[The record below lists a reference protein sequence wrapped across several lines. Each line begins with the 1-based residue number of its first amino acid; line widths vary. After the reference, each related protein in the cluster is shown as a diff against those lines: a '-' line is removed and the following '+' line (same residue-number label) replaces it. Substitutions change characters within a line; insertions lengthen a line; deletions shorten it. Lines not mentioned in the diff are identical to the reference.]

1 MSRGKGRT
9 EALNV
14 ERTGQTT
21 TGSPTG
27 SNAHGDRVPVVCAG
41 QRHGQEGSSPSGAR
55 MRGAVS
61 ERGGKASRA
70 GERKVWRTLNG
81 HEGESRTQPRGTWS
95 HLSQPGGQGVRREAG
110 SEGPEETYRAV
121 VDGGHPVTNRSAKGG
136 VRSSPH

>member
-9 EALNV
+9 GALHV
-14 ERTGQTT
+14 DQTRQTT

-61 ERGGKASRA
+61 KRGGNASRA
-70 GERKVWRTLNG
+70 GE
-81 HEGESRTQPRGTWS
+81 
-95 HLSQPGGQGVRREAG
+95 
-110 SEGPEETYRAV
+110 SEGMENPKRARRRKP
-121 VDGGHPVTNRSAKGG
+121 DTAKGDLEPPLATRRAG
-136 VRSSPH
+136 CPP